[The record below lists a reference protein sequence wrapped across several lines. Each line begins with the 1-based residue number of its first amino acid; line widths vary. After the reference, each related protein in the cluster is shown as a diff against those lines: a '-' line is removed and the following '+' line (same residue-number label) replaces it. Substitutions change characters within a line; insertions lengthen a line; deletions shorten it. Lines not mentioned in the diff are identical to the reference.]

1 MEVNIMICKKCGSSN
16 IKVDYNVYVKS
27 KSRSFLWNLL
37 MVCCTCGF
45 WILWMLIRKKKE
57 KVVREKTCIC
67 QDCGN
72 VWKTY

>member
-1 MEVNIMICKKCGSSN
+1 MICKKCGSSN

-57 KVVREKTCIC
+57 KVVKETTCIC
-67 QDCGN
+67 QNCGYM
-72 VWKTY
+72 WKKF

>member
-1 MEVNIMICKKCGSSN
+1 MMCNKCGSSN

-45 WILWMLIRKKKE
+45 WILWMLIRKRKE
-57 KVVREKTCIC
+57 KVVKEKTCIC

>member
-1 MEVNIMICKKCGSSN
+1 MMKCKKCGSTN

-45 WILWMLIRKKKE
+45 WILWMLIRKRKE
-57 KVVREKTCIC
+57 KVVKETTCIC
-67 QDCGN
+67 QDCGYT
-72 VWKTY
+72 WKK

>member
-1 MEVNIMICKKCGSSN
+1 MICNKCGSSN

-45 WILWMLIRKKKE
+45 WILWMLIRKRKE

>member
-1 MEVNIMICKKCGSSN
+1 MICNKCGSSN

-45 WILWMLIRKKKE
+45 WILWMFIRKRKE
-57 KVVREKTCIC
+57 KVVREKICIC
-67 QDCGN
+67 QNCGN
-72 VWKTY
+72 TWKTF

>member
-1 MEVNIMICKKCGSSN
+1 MMCNKCGSSN

-57 KVVREKTCIC
+57 KVVREKICIC

-72 VWKTY
+72 IWKTY